1 MITGIAGG
9 GIFWLAFFGAIAV
22 RADLQQDMLKL
33 QLLRTYPI
41 RSATLVAAEIGGSLI
56 VISVV
61 QALLILCALMGWM
74 FMPITP
80 HAVPSASIASG
91 WPKLAAAV
99 IALPAITGL
108 RVAVANAW
116 AVLFPGWV
124 QLGPTKTAGIEA
136 IGANMLTVFGSF
148 LVHVLLMAI
157 PAALGYGVI
166 LALNMFSRGLWP
178 YVPAAIVFTAISVV
192 ELWLISKWLGNVFSR
207 TDPSAVDAA
216 LS

>member
-1 MITGIAGG
+1 
-9 GIFWLAFFGAIAV
+9 
-22 RADLQQDMLKL
+22 
-33 QLLRTYPI
+33 
-41 RSATLVAAEIGGSLI
+41 
-56 VISVV
+56 
-61 QALLILCALMGWM
+61 
-74 FMPITP
+74 
-80 HAVPSASIASG
+80 
-91 WPKLAAAV
+91 V

-136 IGANMLTVFGSF
+136 IGASMLTVFGSL

-166 LALNMFSRGLWP
+166 LALNMFSRGLWR